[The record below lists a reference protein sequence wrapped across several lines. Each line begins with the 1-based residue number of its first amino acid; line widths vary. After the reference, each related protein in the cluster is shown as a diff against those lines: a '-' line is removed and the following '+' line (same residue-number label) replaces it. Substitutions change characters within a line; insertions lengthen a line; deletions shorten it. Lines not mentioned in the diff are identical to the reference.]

1 MPNPVR
7 FGRQWPRVIGDQRL
21 QRGPTVVLHANDLKY
36 WPVWSVAYLGSSRSS
51 SSLCRAR

>member
-7 FGRQWPRVIGDQRL
+7 FGRQWPRVTGDQRL